1 MPSLITIP
9 PGLAAVLSPK
19 EVQRLI
25 GEKVAKA
32 IQATE
37 RKQLGLPSL
46 NENLESPISQ
56 DILNTKELF
65 IQRFAATRRVKRDLN
80 ELFTMEQK
88 EGETLRAWY
97 KDLFKVFTKIESLS
111 PRKAM
116 SAFQRGL
123 RKRRLKKSLIVR
135 KTLLIL

>member
-1 MPSLITIP
+1 MRTLNPLYHKISLTPRIGAFENLQCLIFLGTLTGIASDWLHLLAPCSIT
-9 PGLAAVLSPK
+9 SF
-19 EVQRLI
+19 
-25 GEKVAKA
+25 
-32 IQATE
+32 
-37 RKQLGLPSL
+37 KQL
-46 NENLESPISQ
+46 Q
-56 DILNTKELF
+56 ELF